1 MLMSIDFSRLK
12 MFRTESGLTQEELA
26 EKLGV
31 SRQAVAKWERGESIP
46 DVESCVKLAEI
57 YGTTVDMLVHS
68 FGAQVHT
75 GDGKHIF
82 GLSRVNSK
90 GQLTLPASCRKVFG
104 IKPGDTMLILGDENK
119 GGVAIVKVGGMA
131 GSLAKF
137 IHKDKE

>member
-1 MLMSIDFSRLK
+1 MSIDFSRLK

-26 EKLGV
+26 EKIGV

-46 DVESCVKLAEI
+46 DVESCIKLAGI

-68 FGAQVHT
+68 LGTQVHT

-90 GQLTLPASCRKVFG
+90 GQLTLPANCRKVFD

-119 GGVAIVKVGGMA
+119 GGIAIVKMGGIA
-131 GSLAKF
+131 GSLTKL

>member
-1 MLMSIDFSRLK
+1 MSSIDFSRLR
-12 MFRTESGLTQEELA
+12 MYRTESGMTQEELA

-46 DVESCVKLAEI
+46 DIDSCVKLADI
-57 YGTTVDMLVHS
+57 YGTTVDMLVRS
-68 FGAQVHT
+68 IGTQAHT

-82 GLSRVNSK
+82 GLSRVNAK

-119 GGVAIVKVGGMA
+119 GIAIVKMGGAA
-131 GSLAKF
+131 GSLAKL

>member
-1 MLMSIDFSRLK
+1 MSIDFSRLK
-12 MFRTESGLTQEELA
+12 WFRSESGLTQEELA
-26 EKLGV
+26 EKMGV

-46 DVESCVKLAEI
+46 DVESCIKLAEI

-68 FGAQVHT
+68 FGKQEQT

-90 GQLTLPASCRKVFG
+90 GQLTLPANCRKVLG

-119 GGVAIVKVGGMA
+119 GGVAIVKIGGAA
-131 GSLAKF
+131 GSLAKL

>member
-1 MLMSIDFSRLK
+1 MSSIEFARLK

-31 SRQAVAKWERGESIP
+31 SRQAVAKWERGESVP
-46 DVESCVKLAEI
+46 DIESCVKLADI

-82 GLSRVNSK
+82 GLSRVNAK
-90 GQLTLPASCRKVFG
+90 GQLTLPANCRKVFG
-104 IKPGDTMLILGDENK
+104 ISPGDTMLILGDENK
-119 GGVAIVKVGGMA
+119 GGIAIVKMSGPA
-131 GSLAKF
+131 GTLAKL